1 MSDTTTATADAQ
13 EIALSKRAL
22 KAFGEA
28 PGLRCGALSPLA
40 RITPPAAPSDRA
52 ELLDALTALEGPWVW
67 AAPALVDPHLSV
79 AVLFGDGDTSLVG
92 QYLWPDAD
100 ARGPGFRAVAG
111 KDNLRLAG
119 PLSDSEVL
127 LSCLDL
133 VTLSGVAEPEPLK
146 MEFSVDQFWAT
157 LALLDAYRIAL
168 LRRRLSRLGGYPA
181 GVSAVGLAEA
191 WKAGLAAVAPGWSV
205 SLFAQLRPDL
215 LPSGFDT
222 RVAAVVDAME
232 GAGLLAKLAGDPGD
246 PLGDV
251 YVLGEGLDLLCK
263 AVLTGI
269 VHIGL
274 AVSRLRAENEI
285 EVTAI
290 GGWRTPGG
298 FWLADLSTIP
308 LGGTGAVDVRLLGPD
323 YFAALVEGA
332 LGGPRRGS
340 DASPAAAP
348 FDMATPYSRD
358 ALIDA
363 LRPAAPTTS
372 ADAAAKSAAVE
383 AAAAT
388 PEPAAPGTAPAD
400 APVPGPTAAAAGWVP
415 THTIPTGGMVA
426 WVAPDPKTQS
436 VALAGGLLVAVVER
450 NGGWARVVA
459 SNGWSGWV
467 DGSRLG

>member
-191 WKAGLAAVAPGWSV
+191 WKAGLAAVNPGWSV

-290 GGWRTPGG
+290 GGWRPPGG

-308 LGGTGAVDVRLLGPD
+308 LGGTGA
-323 YFAALVEGA
+323 
-332 LGGPRRGS
+332 
-340 DASPAAAP
+340 ASR
-348 FDMATPYSRD
+348 MAT
-358 ALIDA
+358 
-363 LRPAAPTTS
+363 
-372 ADAAAKSAAVE
+372 
-383 AAAAT
+383 
-388 PEPAAPGTAPAD
+388 
-400 APVPGPTAAAAGWVP
+400 
-415 THTIPTGGMVA
+415 TGI
-426 WVAPDPKTQS
+426 KN
-436 VALAGGLLVAVVER
+436 R
-450 NGGWARVVA
+450 
-459 SNGWSGWV
+459 
-467 DGSRLG
+467 RLNFINF